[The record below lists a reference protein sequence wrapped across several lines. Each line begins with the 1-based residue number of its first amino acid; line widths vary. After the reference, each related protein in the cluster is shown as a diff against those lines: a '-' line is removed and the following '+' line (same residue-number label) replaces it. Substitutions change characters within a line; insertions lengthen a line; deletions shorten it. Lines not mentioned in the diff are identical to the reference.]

1 MATEKELKKII
12 QSALQGDQSS
22 YTQILDKYWSEVY
35 HFILKRSGN
44 ETDAED
50 ITIEAFSRSFDKL
63 HTYKDEYAFNTWL
76 ITIAKN
82 IHLDLIRKRK
92 ASSVLELD
100 EEGSSLYLNIPDG
113 SPTIEDELIYEQNLL
128 TLKYYI
134 RQLKP
139 HYQEI
144 IQLRYFQELTYQEIA
159 EKIQEPMNNVKI
171 KVLRARKLLT
181 ELIRRKV

>member
-1 MATEKELKKII
+1 MATENELKKII
-12 QSALQGDQSS
+12 ELALQGDQSA
-22 YTQILDKYWSEVY
+22 YTQILDRYWSEVY

-63 HTYKDEYAFNTWL
+63 HTYKKEYAFNTWL

-92 ASSVLELD
+92 ASSVLEMD
-100 EEGSSLYLNIPDG
+100 EDGTSLYLNIPDG
-113 SPTIEDELIYEQNLL
+113 SPTVEDELIYEQNLL
-128 TLKYYI
+128 KLKHYI

-144 IQLRYFQELTYQEIA
+144 IQLRYFQELSYKEIS
-159 EKIQEPMNNVKI
+159 EKIHEPMSNVKI
-171 KVLRARKLLT
+171 KVLRARRLLT
-181 ELIRRKV
+181 ELIKKQS